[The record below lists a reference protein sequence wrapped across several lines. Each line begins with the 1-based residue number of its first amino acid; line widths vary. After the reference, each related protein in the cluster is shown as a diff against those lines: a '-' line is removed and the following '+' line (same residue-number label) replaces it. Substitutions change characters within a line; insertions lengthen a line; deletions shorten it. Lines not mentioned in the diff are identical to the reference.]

1 MSTPPST
8 LARITQSLSA
18 RLLLLTIAFVM
29 LGEVLIYV
37 PSIARYRLVYLE
49 ERVAASRLA
58 AFALSVDVAPSG
70 KVSPALTR
78 ALLSHAKVDAI
89 ALHRLNGKVM
99 ALMGDMPPSID
110 ASFDLREAT
119 PIGLIRDGFG
129 TLFSGGTREIQ
140 VMSHSPMD
148 DPGISIEIV
157 LHEKALFDGMLDYSS
172 RILQLS
178 LVLAAVTAILV
189 FISLHFL
196 MVRPMRGITAS
207 LVAFRERPEEEASTI
222 RPSRR
227 RDEVGIAQRE
237 LAMMQTQLRQAL
249 RQKTR
254 LAALG
259 EAVSKINHDLR
270 NMLATVSLVS
280 ERLARVE
287 DPEVKR
293 VTPRLYQA
301 IDRAFDFCTQTLTF
315 ARADDGTPERS
326 RFALSPLVAEVG
338 EDLARPDGVRIDWQN
353 EVPDDLDVTANRD
366 QLFRVLSNLARNA
379 AEALARQP
387 DNAGN
392 VTVSARRE
400 GGNTVIEMADNG
412 PGVPPQIQAHLFEP
426 FTGAD
431 KPGGAGLGLAIARDL
446 MRAHKGEIDLLS
458 SDSHGSRIRLR
469 LPEDA

>member
-58 AFALSVDVAPSG
+58 AFALSADAAPG
-70 KVSPALTR
+70 GEISPALSR
-78 ALLSHAKVDAI
+78 ELLSHAKVDAI
-89 ALHRLNGKVM
+89 VLHRPTGGVM
-99 ALMGDMPPSID
+99 ARMGDMPPSID

-148 DPGISIEIV
+148 DPGVSIEIV
-157 LHEKALFDGMLDYSS
+157 LREKALFDGMLDYSS

-189 FISLHFL
+189 FFSLHFL

-227 RDEVGIAQRE
+227 RDEVGVAQRE

-280 ERLARVE
+280 ERLGRVD
-287 DPEVKR
+287 DPEVKS

-315 ARADDGTPERS
+315 ARADSASPERR
-326 RFALSPLVAEVG
+326 RFALRPLVEEVG
-338 EDLARPDGVRIDWQN
+338 EGLTPPDGTQIDWQN
-353 EVPDDLDVTANRD
+353 EVPDDLEISADHD

-379 AEALARQP
+379 AEALAKQP
-387 DNAGN
+387 DGSGR

-400 GGNTVIEMADNG
+400 GGDTVIEVADNG
-412 PGVPPQIQAHLFEP
+412 PGVPVQIQAHLFEP
-426 FTGAD
+426 FTGSE

-446 MRAHKGEIDLLS
+446 MRAHKGEIELLS
-458 SDSHGSRIRLR
+458 SDSRGSRFRLR